1 VKESVQELITLKK
14 ISLKVKGI
22 KTLFEYM
29 YYRITKA
36 YSKREGNVGITA
48 IISISLCQTLFIVVI
63 IFSIM
68 RLFLHRTE
76 TVQYTKLA
84 TTLVVGLNILIDIW
98 NYSKYKNK
106 FDEYEKRWGNENSS
120 KRRLRGIFIVIVLF
134 LPLIIAI
141 FLGRIQL

>member
-1 VKESVQELITLKK
+1 VEKIITLN

-36 YSKREGNVGITA
+36 YLKREGKLGITA
-48 IISISLCQTLFIVVI
+48 IISISLCQTLFIVDF

-68 RLFLHRTE
+68 RLFLHRSE

-84 TTLVVGLNILIDIW
+84 IILVVVLLTLMDIW

-106 FDEYEKRWGNENSS
+106 YDEYEKRWGNENSS
-120 KRRLRGIFIVIVLF
+120 KRRLRGIIIVIVLF